1 MELAIIS
8 LLILAVSGALSV
20 KQKYI
25 GLAGALISV
34 LIMTVNNPLLLMV
47 LVVALINLA
56 SLDLMRGF
64 LRGVDYTLVGL
75 IFVATVYA
83 FYSQSLA
90 FLLTMFVVASVP
102 TYMLVMASD
111 KEVRMDVGIKY
122 ITFMVI
128 ATVLFLIG
136 AVLMV
141 HASATASS
149 TLYYVGFAM
158 LLVGLAIEVGAAPF
172 HEWVP
177 DVFDTADPIPIS
189 IIASVAKFVP
199 FVVAYKIIYS
209 TYDGGI
215 GVILLIGIIA
225 VVSMLVGNI
234 GALTSN
240 KPARILAY
248 STVANMGYII
258 ATLAV
263 IGKEEFVYLAF
274 AGAMLQLLTNSF
286 GKIGFFVG
294 IKEKSMPTVETYLL
308 ALSFIGLPPLMG
320 FWGKLYIVASLV
332 YANLIWLA
340 VILVLNSA
348 MSVPYYVR
356 LIRLFE
362 GSSGYRKVAG
372 YLITVTAVLMLMTV
386 VPPNWIVESS
396 RILMNYLPIG
406 GV

>member
-1 MELAIIS
+1 MELAIPS
-8 LLILAVSGALSV
+8 LLILAVSGALS
-20 KQKYI
+20 KKNKYI
-25 GLAGALISV
+25 GFAGALISV
-34 LIMTVNNPLLLMV
+34 LMMTVNNPLLLMIM
-47 LVVALINLA
+47 VVALLNLI

-75 IFVATVYA
+75 IFIATIYA

-102 TYMLVMASD
+102 TYMLVMAGD
-111 KEVRMDVGIKY
+111 REIKMEVGIKY

-141 HASATASS
+141 HASTTSNL
-149 TLYYVGFAM
+149 TLYYIGFAM
-158 LLVGLAIEVGAAPF
+158 LLVGLAIEVGAGPF

-177 DVFDTADPIPIS
+177 DVFDSADPIPIS

-199 FVVAYKIIYS
+199 FVVAFKIISS
-209 TYDGGI
+209 TYMGGENL
-215 GVILLIGIIA
+215 ILFTGLIA
-225 VVSMLVGNI
+225 VLSMLIGNI
-234 GALTSN
+234 GALTSE

-263 IGKEEFVYLAF
+263 IGHNEFIYLAF

-286 GKIGFFVG
+286 GKVGFFVG
-294 IKEKSMPTVETYLL
+294 IKEKSMPTVETYIL
-308 ALSFIGLPPLMG
+308 ALSFIGIPPLMG
-320 FWGKLYIVASLV
+320 FWGKLYILTSLV
-332 YANLIWLA
+332 YANLIWIA
-340 VILVLNSA
+340 VLLVLNSA
-348 MSVPYYVR
+348 MSVPYYIR

-362 GSSGYRKVAG
+362 GSVGYRKLAG
-372 YLITVTAVLMLMTV
+372 YIVTITSAIMLITVI
-386 VPPNWIVESS
+386 PPNWIIESS
-396 RILMNYLPIG
+396 RILMNYLTIG